1 MCLGVTR
8 DAIEARGVGGALWG
22 GGECPK
28 CTGAGE
34 VARSPRS
41 RRSARSARTARSARR
56 GSECVEYMKCM
67 NRVDRPELP
76 EVFWKLPE
84 RVSRAPPRKIV
95 IDVYHGGGGPP
106 RPGGRQAGMMR
117 MKEKIKK

>member
-56 GSECVEYMKCM
+56 GSECVEYMKRM
-67 NRVDRPELP
+67 DRVDRPELP

-84 RVSRAPPRKIV
+84 RVPRAPP
-95 IDVYHGGGGPP
+95 P
-106 RPGGRQAGMMR
+106 
-117 MKEKIKK
+117 EKVARSCKKYQ